1 MKRHQE
7 GDRDDHG
14 KRGKGD
20 KGGGKHSKGKD
31 KGTGIISTNGL
42 GTVRRHAFKVLC
54 ADPLAANL
62 IGKSGSTRAQIEQET
77 GASVWISKRDELF
90 PNPPFRLLILHAD
103 EPRQIMDAVEA
114 IVPKI
119 VEVGDRDRELGEL
132 ESPLLGK
139 AGGEYVF
146 HCALPAMIRGK
157 LIGSK
162 GVNIQALREKTG
174 CKVFVENN
182 AYNGHLATRIIGT
195 PDNMRHVLQL
205 LNEAVVEVADSEEFH
220 QWVNSQP
227 QAEGKGQD
235 TRRRDPPR
243 ERDRERSRE
252 PRRDRDR
259 QDRDR
264 HDSRRGYRSRS
275 PAHTETKLAVRDQ
288 GQEEPPR
295 GRHEEHHDDHV
306 DQGPGLLRDPRF
318 SPLEEMPDLPPL
330 ECIGELVRQLPTGS
344 ADMDHQF
351 SCELQTDSLMA
362 VMDDETQ
369 RYIEQRTSATIALK
383 DAPGDDGAAFTS
395 IMFTGPVLSTY
406 FAHFLL
412 MQRVHEHRRAQ
423 EEEEAATGEAQ
434 DVDVA
439 ELKAQVA
446 RLQAQL
452 ENRTGKG
459 KGGGGGGKQRG
470 GGRR

>member
-1 MKRHQE
+1 MGRPQE
-7 GDRDDHG
+7 GDRDDHA

-139 AGGEYVF
+139 ADGEYVF

-227 QAEGKGQD
+227 QAEGGKGD
-235 TRRRDPPR
+235 GKDKRSRDPPR

-252 PRRDRDR
+252 PRRDRDH

-264 HDSRRGYRSRS
+264 PDSRRGYRSRS
-275 PAHTETKLAVRDQ
+275 PAQGRDQ
-288 GQEEPPR
+288 AQAGPPR

-318 SPLEEMPDLPPL
+318 SPLEELPDLPPL
-330 ECIGELVRQLPTGS
+330 EVIGELVRQLPTGS
-344 ADMDHQF
+344 ADVDHQF
-351 SCELQTDSLMA
+351 SCELATDSLRD

-369 RYIEQRTSATIALK
+369 RYIEQRTSTTIVLK
-383 DAPGDDGAAFTS
+383 EAAGDDGAAYTS

-412 MQRVHEHRRAQ
+412 MQRVHEQRRAQ
-423 EEEEAATGEAQ
+423 EEEEAAAGEAE

-452 ENRTGKG
+452 ETRTGKG
-459 KGGGGGGKQRG
+459 KGGGGGSKQRG